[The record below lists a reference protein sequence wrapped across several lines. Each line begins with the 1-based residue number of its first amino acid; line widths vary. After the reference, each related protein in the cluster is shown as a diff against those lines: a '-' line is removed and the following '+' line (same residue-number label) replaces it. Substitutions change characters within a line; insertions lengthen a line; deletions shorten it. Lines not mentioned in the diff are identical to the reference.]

1 MLTIRE
7 LDRRFID
14 FPSLTTA
21 LHYSTA
27 MELSYSELCLFNLP
41 VMLPFSP
48 LLFHFLFLPYT
59 LKSCLLSTYYFF
71 SSPYLFNLPLSPNIP
86 VINLFTVTISL
97 RFTPFVHTFLFI
109 SHSISLLLPVPAMIT
124 SHPNTTMA
132 KKGHVKELN
141 CTARGE
147 WPIIIR
153 WERGDTVIDPDRNPR
168 YSITTSPNEK
178 TDEVLSTL
186 KVKNTYIV
194 EHVVDENRQQC
205 VCDSHLFDK

>member
-1 MLTIRE
+1 MLFHSFLPFHLNPAYYPLI
-7 LDRRFID
+7 
-14 FPSLTTA
+14 
-21 LHYSTA
+21 
-27 MELSYSELCLFNLP
+27 LSYSFPHSPFYLSLP
-41 VMLPFSP
+41 S
-48 LLFHFLFLPYT
+48 
-59 LKSCLLSTYYFF
+59 
-71 SSPYLFNLPLSPNIP
+71 NIHL
-86 VINLFTVTISL
+86 INLFTVTTPSSSL
-97 RFTPFVHTFLFI
+97 PPPRPPATICPHHLFI

-186 KVKNTYIV
+186 KVRNTKTAM
-194 EHVVDENRQQC
+194 
-205 VCDSHLFDK
+205 SL

>member
-1 MLTIRE
+1 MLSNVPLIN
-7 LDRRFID
+7 LFSV
-14 FPSLTTA
+14 PS
-21 LHYSTA
+21 
-27 MELSYSELCLFNLP
+27 
-41 VMLPFSP
+41 SP
-48 LLFHFLFLPYT
+48 LLP
-59 LKSCLLSTYYFF
+59 
-71 SSPYLFNLPLSPNIP
+71 PLICPH
-86 VINLFTVTISL
+86 L
-97 RFTPFVHTFLFI
+97 LFI

-186 KVKNTYIV
+186 KVRNTLSSNIFMNITQLCIV
-194 EHVVDENRQQC
+194 ILL
-205 VCDSHLFDK
+205 SHGSHRSTSAAC